1 MDSQSQENLQKLS
14 LTIKVLIP
22 FLGIYLALGAV
33 FYSIVEKWSL
43 FDSLYFSVITVA
55 TVGYGDL
62 TPNTVLGK
70 TFTMFYLFIGIGLFV
85 YVANTFLRYRA
96 MLRVQRRINR
106 KSAKLKS

>member
-14 LTIKVLIP
+14 LTIKFLIP
-22 FLGIYLALGAV
+22 LLGVYLALGAV

-62 TPNTVLGK
+62 TPRTILGK

-96 MLRVQRRINR
+96 MLRLQRRSSR